1 MTKLNPVESSFV
13 NCGSVSTVFTTK
25 KPRQSDSD
33 EKIAHGFNGPKA
45 SALQPELGDF
55 RLVARHP
62 LTHDRPVA
70 GYKVGPKNRRI
81 TSCPII
87 CGHL

>member
-13 NCGSVSTVFTTK
+13 NCGSVSIIFTTK
-25 KPRQSDSD
+25 KPWQSDSD
-33 EKIAHGFNGPKA
+33 GKLAHGFNGPKA

-62 LTHDRPVA
+62 LTHDPLRGA
-70 GYKVGPKNRRI
+70 QLFLAIYRGYY
-81 TSCPII
+81 SI
-87 CGHL
+87 CK